1 MFYFIELT
9 SSAGPFTTK
18 VSDPNRN
25 RSSEQMGL
33 IPHFTRFLCR
43 VHRPGPVRSINLS
56 SERAR
61 AHRVNGSEH
70 IQKKNKKIKRI
81 VGRDMRAHGKRI
93 PIQRKIYTWRGRRD
107 WRRCKSTWGRCWG
120 QANRSSCWIFSYSH
134 SFFLLRTSRNYH
146 VLFFIFY
153 FYSCNRVFHFWIER
167 PHFCNT
173 FMVLR
178 LSTTSWSRTSNAT
191 FISFMHFERLG
202 SYIHVLKYISA
213 PSIEPCHSVRSL
225 SPVSSS
231 LIADN

>member
-1 MFYFIELT
+1 MFSFIELT

-70 IQKKNKKIKRI
+70 IQKKIKIKRI

-93 PIQRKIYTWRGRRD
+93 PIQRKIYYMEGT
-107 WRRCKSTWGRCWG
+107 
-120 QANRSSCWIFSYSH
+120 
-134 SFFLLRTSRNYH
+134 
-146 VLFFIFY
+146 
-153 FYSCNRVFHFWIER
+153 
-167 PHFCNT
+167 
-173 FMVLR
+173 
-178 LSTTSWSRTSNAT
+178 
-191 FISFMHFERLG
+191 
-202 SYIHVLKYISA
+202 
-213 PSIEPCHSVRSL
+213 
-225 SPVSSS
+225 
-231 LIADN
+231 